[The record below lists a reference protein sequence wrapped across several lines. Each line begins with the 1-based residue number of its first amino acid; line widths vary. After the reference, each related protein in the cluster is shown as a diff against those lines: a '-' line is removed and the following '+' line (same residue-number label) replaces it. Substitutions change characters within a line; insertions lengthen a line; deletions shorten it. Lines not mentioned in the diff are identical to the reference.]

1 MTPREYF
8 LYAMREGH
16 YRYLEWINDAFAFTE
31 GGAEKYQPKLRR
43 QGNVVTVTIDGEEH
57 QWETE
62 PTKPLLSFWEPLEL
76 APGDLP
82 SVKNTTTTTFGEALF
97 NMYVLYDAF
106 GIQIEY
112 QAGRLT
118 SGTLESLIAPR
129 VADDPEEGIP
139 DPNERPI
146 GPLYASEVKKFTNNI
161 SALTAINRLIV
172 PSMSDKALTVDDDII
187 AYRDKELARLQEEGK
202 FTPEELIKLEATLT
216 KMDKESFKGDESEG
230 FYINPGKSFGN
241 TRKKTHIMMGVE
253 ADFVDPGK
261 RNVITH
267 SLAEG
272 MRVDHW
278 AEYNNSARAGSFS
291 RGALT
296 ALAGQTAKESQRAT
310 QNLKITMDDCG
321 THEHILFAVNR
332 DHIKDKL
339 LVGRYMIDGA
349 SLKLI
354 DAELLAS
361 LEGQTIKLRD
371 PQRCKAG
378 PLEYCATCCGNA
390 MAPTPDAI
398 GAEITGVNNVFM
410 NTMMKAMHN
419 ASVSLAPYD
428 PELYIS

>member
-1 MTPREYF
+1 MTPRDYF
-8 LYAMREGH
+8 LYALREGH

-43 QGNVVTVTIDGEEH
+43 QGNIVTVTIDGEEH

-62 PTKPLLSFWEPLEL
+62 PTKPLLSFWDPLEL

-187 AYRDKELARLQEEGK
+187 DYRDKELARLQEEGK

-230 FYINPGKSFGN
+230 FYINPGKLARVSVILE
-241 TRKKTHIMMGVE
+241 RKRT
-253 ADFVDPGK
+253 
-261 RNVITH
+261 
-267 SLAEG
+267 S
-272 MRVDHW
+272 
-278 AEYNNSARAGSFS
+278 
-291 RGALT
+291 
-296 ALAGQTAKESQRAT
+296 
-310 QNLKITMDDCG
+310 
-321 THEHILFAVNR
+321 
-332 DHIKDKL
+332 
-339 LVGRYMIDGA
+339 
-349 SLKLI
+349 
-354 DAELLAS
+354 
-361 LEGQTIKLRD
+361 
-371 PQRCKAG
+371 
-378 PLEYCATCCGNA
+378 
-390 MAPTPDAI
+390 
-398 GAEITGVNNVFM
+398 
-410 NTMMKAMHN
+410 
-419 ASVSLAPYD
+419 
-428 PELYIS
+428 

>member
-1 MTPREYF
+1 MTPRDYF
-8 LYAMREGH
+8 LYALREGH

-43 QGNVVTVTIDGEEH
+43 QGNIVTVTIDGEEH

-62 PTKPLLSFWEPLEL
+62 PTKPLLNFWEPLEL

-118 SGTLESLIAPR
+118 SGTLEALIAPR

-278 AEYNNSARAGSFS
+278 AEYNNSAR
-291 RGALT
+291 
-296 ALAGQTAKESQRAT
+296 
-310 QNLKITMDDCG
+310 
-321 THEHILFAVNR
+321 
-332 DHIKDKL
+332 
-339 LVGRYMIDGA
+339 
-349 SLKLI
+349 
-354 DAELLAS
+354 
-361 LEGQTIKLRD
+361 
-371 PQRCKAG
+371 
-378 PLEYCATCCGNA
+378 
-390 MAPTPDAI
+390 
-398 GAEITGVNNVFM
+398 
-410 NTMMKAMHN
+410 
-419 ASVSLAPYD
+419 
-428 PELYIS
+428 